1 MSAMNSRDW
10 ALIAFTILTQM
21 SVGSLLVLG
30 VVHFFATR
38 KFGVEEADRLSTR
51 SLLAIVVV
59 LVLAMVAS
67 LFHLGNPLNAPRA
80 VTHLATSKLS
90 WEILLGVIFA
100 VLTAIF
106 ALLQWRKI
114 GPVML
119 RNILLWITVL
129 EGLAL
134 VYIQASVYFL
144 VVQPS
149 WNTPAT
155 PVLFYTTTLLL
166 GALAMGA
173 AFVANYAYVQRKEP
187 GCVDA
192 QCELMR
198 GALRWISIASI
209 ILVGIELIVYPLYLG
224 YLASYGSVA
233 VLSAKL
239 MVGTYGPIFALRL
252 ILAFLGA
259 GVFGAFVYR
268 NAASAGKEKIL
279 SYLAYSAFVIVLISE
294 VMGRFLFYATSYR
307 IGV

>member
-1 MSAMNSRDW
+1 M
-10 ALIAFTILTQM
+10 TQM
-21 SVGSLLVLG
+21 SVGSLLVFG

-38 KFGVEEADRLSTR
+38 KAGVEEADRLSTR

-59 LVLAMVAS
+59 LVLALVAS

-80 VTHLATSKLS
+80 VIHLATSMLS

-100 VLTAIF
+100 GLTAVF
-106 ALLQWRKI
+106 AFMQWRKI
-114 GPVML
+114 GPAVL
-119 RNILLWITVL
+119 RNIILWITVL
-129 EGLAL
+129 EGLVL
-134 VYIQASVYFL
+134 VYIQASVYLL
-144 VVQPS
+144 VTQPS
-149 WNTPAT
+149 WNTLAT

-198 GALRWISIASI
+198 GALRWIAIASI

-233 VLSAKL
+233 MSSAKS
-239 MVGTYGPIFALRL
+239 MVGTYGLIFALRL

-268 NAASAGKEKIL
+268 NATSAGREKTL
-279 SYLAYSAFVIVLISE
+279 SYLAYSAFVLVLISE

-307 IGV
+307 LGV